1 MVFVTTMGYFVSVMG
16 PYLANN
22 SNSDAK
28 SMHHILATD
37 SEKIKQWMEADDV
50 FIVDR
55 GFRDLIDIREDIG
68 IRTEM
73 PSFLEKG

>member
-1 MVFVTTMGYFVSVMG
+1 MSVLG
-16 PYLANN
+16 PYLADN

-28 SMHHILATD
+28 IMQHIFATD
-37 SEKIKQWMEADDV
+37 SEKIRQWKQDVDV

-55 GFRDLIDIREDIG
+55 GFRDYIDILEYIG

-73 PSFLEKG
+73 PYS